1 MFPYDNFEIYKKA
14 YLDNRIIYQLLKRKI
29 SLDFYLKNQFG
40 KASLSMMLNLAEGSS
55 KVGTRDRR
63 NFIVIARGSTFECDH

>member
-1 MFPYDNFEIYKKA
+1 M
-14 YLDNRIIYQLLKRKI
+14 RILRYTRKLTWLTGKIYQLLKRKI